1 MQNQKISELY
11 TDNNKSKYSSNSKHT
26 IKSWK
31 NFVKNPT
38 PSTQLPKLLLVDFLA
53 RLLTEYLMNNLP
65 FNLWG
70 KNIVDEIIKS
80 INFQTINKFQ
90 DNYGLTAQFNIYN
103 FQMNYLLYV

>member
-11 TDNNKSKYSSNSKHT
+11 TDNNKSKYSSNSKDT

-31 NFVKNPT
+31 NFVKNPK
-38 PSTQLPKLLLVDFLA
+38 PCTQLPFA
-53 RLLTEYLMNNLP
+53 RQKYCR
-65 FNLWG
+65 W
-70 KNIVDEIIKS
+70 DHKS
-80 INFQTINKFQ
+80 IKFQTSNKFQ

>member
-11 TDNNKSKYSSNSKHT
+11 TDNNKSKYSSNSKDT

-31 NFVKNPT
+31 NFVKNPK
-38 PSTQLPKLLLVDFLA
+38 PCTQLPKLLLVDFLA

-65 FNLWG
+65 FARQKYCRW
-70 KNIVDEIIKS
+70 DHKS
-80 INFQTINKFQ
+80 IIFQTSNKFQ